1 MLINSIISRIG
12 GHILVKIG
20 QKIKIRDKLD
30 RKNLIT
36 LGRICIIT
44 KHFIV
49 VQTKLFKEAFTF
61 QDLRVGRYEFLRIK
75 RGEC

>member
-1 MLINSIISRIG
+1 M
-12 GHILVKIG
+12 VTVG
-20 QKIKIRDKLD
+20 QRIKIRDKLD

-49 VQTKLFKEAFTF
+49 IQTKLFKEAFTLK
-61 QDLRVGRYEFLRIK
+61 DLRIGRYEFLRIK
-75 RGEC
+75 RGEI

>member
-1 MLINSIISRIG
+1 M
-12 GHILVKIG
+12 VTVG
-20 QKIKIRDKLD
+20 QRIKIRDTLD

-49 VQTKLFKEAFTF
+49 IQTKLFKEAFTF
-61 QDLRVGRYEFLRIK
+61 QDLRIGRYEFLRVK
-75 RGEC
+75 KGEC